1 MGGTGQALSLLLD
14 CRLLPWLDA
23 LPRKHVGC
31 TSVICVRA
39 SELLKTRISEFRNIV
54 LVPE

>member
-31 TSVICVRA
+31 TSVIRVRV
-39 SELLKTRISEFRNIV
+39 SELLKTHISEFRNIV